1 MSDAPPATG
10 GKKRGDAAA
19 LPIARRLVRATAARG
34 LTRFPLLWRREYPA
48 ERLPMVGWY
57 DPLQLLDAGIKSLV
71 SNIVGERSDQRIVQ
85 ALANRRPEYY
95 DYTFHYRDGRG
106 GPYVDATRP
115 REEIWIDYVCDTG
128 DGWNSDLRGCVHRVA
143 AHARRRGGRRDS
155 ALPAPARR
163 PAGLWRRRG
172 LSDPQPRR
180 VSRPADRP
188 LGDGGRRRPPRR
200 VATRVRD
207 PRQPRLVRRPQ
218 RLCATLL
225 LQRRRASLRGLA
237 YSPAPQ
243 LLRPEASLPLVAD
256 RVGRTAAGGYRHA
269 PDRILPGGRRSV
281 HAARRPRDRLPGI
294 TRVGAGAQVPGVR
307 GRVRRDRPPVSPRR
321 SLRSPRRSDVGVP
334 GRRQSSLS
342 PAPGNR
348 SSGASGAD
356 PEDHGRRRGRIP
368 SPHAR

>member
-1 MSDAPPATG
+1 
-10 GKKRGDAAA
+10 
-19 LPIARRLVRATAARG
+19 
-34 LTRFPLLWRREYPA
+34 
-48 ERLPMVGWY
+48 MVGWY

-128 DGWNSDLRGCVHRVA
+128 DGWNSTYAVAYTASQHTLDVA
-143 AHARRRGGRRDS
+143 AADDDS

-188 LGDGGRRRPPRR
+188 LGDGGRRHPPRR

-207 PRQPRLVRRPQ
+207 PRQPRLVRRPE
-218 RLCATLL
+218 RVCATLL
-225 LQRRRASLRGLA
+225 LQRRRPSLRGLA
-237 YSPAPQ
+237 HSPAPQ

-256 RVGRTAAGGYRHA
+256 RIGRTAAGGYRHA
-269 PDRILPGGRRSV
+269 RRSNTSGRSPTGTCSPGDRV
-281 HAARRPRDRLPGI
+281 IVCLASPVWVQAHKYREFGAVFDETDLLYLRDEVFARRGVQMSVFL
-294 TRVGAGAQVPGVR
+294 AGDNHHY
-307 GRVRRDRPPVSPRR
+307 RRHAGNRSPR
-321 SLRSPRRSDVGVP
+321 SLRRRS
-334 GRRQSSLS
+334 RRSRPAAAGPSSTQ
-342 PAPGNR
+342 R
-348 SSGASGAD
+348 MM
-356 PEDHGRRRGRIP
+356 RT
-368 SPHAR
+368 